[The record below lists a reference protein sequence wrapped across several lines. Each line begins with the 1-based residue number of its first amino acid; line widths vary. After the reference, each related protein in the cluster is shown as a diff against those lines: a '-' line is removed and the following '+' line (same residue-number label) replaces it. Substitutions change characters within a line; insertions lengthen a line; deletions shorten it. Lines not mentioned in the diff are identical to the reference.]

1 MRGYEFLL
9 LRPTRLPWCS
19 LPELWVLSVFCIS
32 MRNLT
37 SLSTITSFSPI
48 PTSRNVC
55 YIFILASCELCFH
68 FLQHKFS
75 PPSIKNSYLQ
85 KNVGHRDLMIGSMG
99 TMRHASIFQDGK
111 IIIHD
116 IQRKMFSW
124 GKLWR
129 GWGSTWIKLSLR
141 IPDYVYSETES
152 LCNLDA
158 GRLLSAA
165 NMLKLLK
172 DKVRTSS

>member
-19 LPELWVLSVFCIS
+19 LSEIWILSIFCIS
-32 MRNLT
+32 TRNIT

-48 PTSRNVC
+48 PTSRNIC
-55 YIFILASCELCFH
+55 YMFIWASCELCFH

-75 PPSIKNSYLQ
+75 PPAIKIVNLQ
-85 KNVGHRDLMIGSMG
+85 KNVGHGDLMIRSIE
-99 TMRHASIFQDGK
+99 TMKHSSIFQDRK

-116 IQRKMFSW
+116 IQRQSFSW

-129 GWGSTWIKLSLR
+129 GWGSKWI
-141 IPDYVYSETES
+141 V
-152 LCNLDA
+152 
-158 GRLLSAA
+158 
-165 NMLKLLK
+165 
-172 DKVRTSS
+172 